1 MPRGDGERFPEPV
14 EKVPQIHDAV
24 DPVAVIDLGGILSGA
39 EIKGLGGVED
49 HQRERRPGQD
59 LRRFQRRRIGSV
71 PGDDRV
77 GALPLEARNGGPEL
91 LLQAAEGASHDLDPP
106 GLEGLCQRF
115 IKGLEPV
122 TGGKSAL
129 VVKRDVKG
137 QKSDFHGV
145 DLLAFF

>member
-1 MPRGDGERFPEPV
+1 MTKRT
-14 EKVPQIHDAV
+14 K
-24 DPVAVIDLGGILSGA
+24 
-39 EIKGLGGVED
+39 
-49 HQRERRPGQD
+49 
-59 LRRFQRRRIGSV
+59 
-71 PGDDRV
+71 
-77 GALPLEARNGGPEL
+77 EL
-91 LLQAAEGASHDLDPP
+91 LRQYAEKYERAFPSPDPSEFLQTAEGASHDLDPP